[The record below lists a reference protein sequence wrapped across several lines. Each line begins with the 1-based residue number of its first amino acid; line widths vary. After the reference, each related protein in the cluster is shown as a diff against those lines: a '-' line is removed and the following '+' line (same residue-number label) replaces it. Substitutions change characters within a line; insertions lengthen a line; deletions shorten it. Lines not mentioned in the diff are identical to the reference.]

1 MWIGF
6 VPWLGGIQTRERE
19 ILGKGGAS
27 MAAQLT
33 DEGRFPAVQKL
44 TKAEFS
50 NFVNTCNA
58 PAQPSPGLIGLLS
71 QYKKAK

>member
-1 MWIGF
+1 
-6 VPWLGGIQTRERE
+6 
-19 ILGKGGAS
+19 